1 MSNTDLF
8 TLAPFTVGFEQLVN
22 RLEEI
27 NKSAKSHVTW
37 PPYNIYKADENKYVI
52 EMAVAGFGKTDL
64 ELQLQDGVLSVK
76 GTTKESNDSYFHK
89 GIANRGFNRNFTL
102 ADTVEVKNADLL
114 NGMLKIWLENIIPEH
129 KKPKSIPINEPT
141 TTEKSFLTETSK

>member
-1 MSNTDLF
+1 MSNNDLF
-8 TLAPFTVGFEQLVN
+8 TLAPFTVGFDDMFDRFNQIKNNL
-22 RLEEI
+22 
-27 NKSAKSHVTW
+27 AKQASY
-37 PPYNIYKADENKYVI
+37 PPYNISKVDENKYLI

-64 ELQLQDGVLSVK
+64 ELELQDGVLSVK
-76 GTTKESNDSYFHK
+76 GTTKESADTYFHK
-89 GIANRGFNRNFTL
+89 GIANRGFTRNFTL
-102 ADTVEVKNADLL
+102 ADTIEVKNADLL